1 MAPEIQALQL
11 TLSGDPT
18 VTVDGRVAASWAI
31 RDDVL
36 EVTPH
41 VDLSRAQRKA
51 IREEALRTARF
62 CGAQAVNGPLERE
75 KPPRGGL
82 YGSISASGPKNLS
95 PIFVVGALP
104 LI

>member
-36 EVTPH
+36 EITPH
-41 VDLSRAQRKA
+41 VELSRAQRAA
-51 IREEALRTARF
+51 IREEALRTAHL
-62 CGAQAVNGPLERE
+62 CGATTVKQL
-75 KPPRGGL
+75 
-82 YGSISASGPKNLS
+82 
-95 PIFVVGALP
+95 
-104 LI
+104 

>member
-1 MAPEIQALQL
+1 MAPEVQALQL

-41 VDLSRAQRKA
+41 VELSRAQRKA
-51 IREEALRTARF
+51 IREEALRTAHF
-62 CGAQAVNGPLERE
+62 CGAKTVKGP
-75 KPPRGGL
+75 
-82 YGSISASGPKNLS
+82 
-95 PIFVVGALP
+95 
-104 LI
+104 